1 MEGGDSVENREVDDK
16 RPGDKKSEGRGGYKG
31 RGGTEEEVDT
41 EEGAM
46 DVHLFCTKHYT
57 IYKNQ

>member
-1 MEGGDSVENREVDDK
+1 MLKIEKWMTKGQEIKRVKEGVDTK
-16 RPGDKKSEGRGGYKG
+16 EGAD
-31 RGGTEEEVDT
+31 TEEEVDT

-46 DVHLFCTKHYT
+46 DIHLFCTKHYT